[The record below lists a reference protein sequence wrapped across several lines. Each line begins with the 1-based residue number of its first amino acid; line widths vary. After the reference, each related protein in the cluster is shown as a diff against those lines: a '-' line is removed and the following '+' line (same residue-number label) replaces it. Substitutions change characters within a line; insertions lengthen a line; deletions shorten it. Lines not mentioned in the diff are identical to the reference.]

1 MVSCLDQKFLSDR
14 QFFVCTGVLLASEWW
29 ALEIAIMMGGLLPD
43 AALQLSAMAIYNST
57 NDLCF
62 MVSNGMAVAVS
73 TRHACTVTHAYQSMM
88 HFNVAAMD
96 VVCWRQQYVKPQ
108 SAAASLPPACLVH
121 VHMHTGSPTDLG
133 TSSCMQASSSL
144 FIQEEFHVGTSKIRI
159 WPA

>member
-1 MVSCLDQKFLSDR
+1 MVTCGDHKLLSDR
-14 QFFVCTGVLLASEWW
+14 TVTVCTGVLLASEWW

-73 TRHACTVTHAYQSMM
+73 TRQACTVRHAYQSLM

-96 VVCWRQQYVKPQ
+96 SVCWCEQYSSLKLLQPFIHLRVLCMYLCMQGRQQVQ
-108 SAAASLPPACLVH
+108 ALHHACKL
-121 VHMHTGSPTDLG
+121 LLQLL
-133 TSSCMQASSSL
+133 SS
-144 FIQEEFHVGTSKIRI
+144 KN
-159 WPA
+159 